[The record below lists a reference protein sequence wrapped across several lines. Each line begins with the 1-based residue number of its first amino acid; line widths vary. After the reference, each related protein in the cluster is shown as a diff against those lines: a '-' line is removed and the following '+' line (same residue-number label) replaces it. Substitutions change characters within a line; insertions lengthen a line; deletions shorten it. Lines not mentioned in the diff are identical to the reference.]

1 MAVKLLDASAGTI
14 GGTYNTN
21 GTRNPD
27 SVQKTFFCWGTFA
40 EAAVYIEYSPDGV
53 EWFRDKTEE
62 SKFIEKDL
70 RTLKFA
76 PGVHIRAA
84 IVGATA
90 STLLNLWM
98 M

>member
-1 MAVKLLDASAGTI
+1 MAVKLLDANAGTI

-21 GTRNPD
+21 GTPNPD

-40 EAAVYIEYSPDGV
+40 EASVYIEYSPDGI
-53 EWFRDKTEE
+53 EWFRDRTAE
-62 SKFIEKDL
+62 STFTDKDL
-70 RTLKFA
+70 RTMKFA
-76 PGVHIRAA
+76 PGTHVRAA

-90 STLLNLWM
+90 GTLLNLWM

>member
-1 MAVKLLDASAGTI
+1 MALKLLDANAGTI

-21 GTRNPD
+21 GVLNPD
-27 SVQKTFFCWGTFA
+27 SVQKTFFCWGSFA
-40 EAAVYIEYSPDGV
+40 DAVVYIEYSPDGI

-62 SKFIEKDL
+62 SRFTEKDL

-76 PGVHIRAA
+76 PGVHVRAA